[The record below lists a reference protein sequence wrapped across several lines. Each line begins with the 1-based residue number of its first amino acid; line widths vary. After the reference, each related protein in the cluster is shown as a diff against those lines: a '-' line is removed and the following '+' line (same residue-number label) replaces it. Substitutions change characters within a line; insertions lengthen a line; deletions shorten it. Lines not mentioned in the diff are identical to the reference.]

1 MASQKVH
8 RYGRGNRGAAAH
20 NGAARPMHGAHAKE
34 WRRYGFGGPPEPWE
48 SGAQRELDRLAT
60 SYYVA
65 IVASR
70 TVILEAAPGP
80 EMRRQ
85 VEELFS
91 EATRHK
97 QEVDFTLRHW
107 ATPVERLRVEDRIGS
122 LMRISRRLHS
132 LRGSSDPHR
141 DTDPADS
148 SRRKAKPAAS
158 ARPKPAA

>member
-1 MASQKVH
+1 MV
-8 RYGRGNRGAAAH
+8 AAT
-20 NGAARPMHGAHAKE
+20 AAQPHAREQPGTMHGVHANE

-48 SGAQRELDRLAT
+48 TGAQRELDRLAT
-60 SYYVA
+60 SYYVE

-70 TVILEAAPGP
+70 TLILKADP
-80 EMRRQ
+80 EPDLRRR
-85 VEELFS
+85 VEEFFS

-132 LRGSSDPHR
+132 VRDSSDPGP

-148 SRRKAKPAAS
+148 ATGPAPAA
-158 ARPKPAA
+158 

>member
-1 MASQKVH
+1 MVAAS
-8 RYGRGNRGAAAH
+8 AAQPRTRERP
-20 NGAARPMHGAHAKE
+20 GPMHGAHAKE

-65 IVASR
+65 IIASR
-70 TVILEAAPGP
+70 TAILEAAPGP
-80 EMRRQ
+80 DVRRQ
-85 VEELFS
+85 VEKLFS

-132 LRGSSDPHR
+132 LRGSSDTHP

-158 ARPKPAA
+158 ARPKAGA

>member
-1 MASQKVH
+1 MVAAS
-8 RYGRGNRGAAAH
+8 AAPPRTTERP
-20 NGAARPMHGAHAKE
+20 GPMHGAHAKE
-34 WRRYGFGGPPEPWE
+34 WRRDGFGGPPEPWE

-80 EMRRQ
+80 DVRRQ

-132 LRGSSDPHR
+132 LRGSSDPDPHP
-141 DTDPADS
+141 DTDGADS
-148 SRRKAKPAAS
+148 SRRKPKPVASRRPRPAA
-158 ARPKPAA
+158 

>member
-1 MASQKVH
+1 
-8 RYGRGNRGAAAH
+8 
-20 NGAARPMHGAHAKE
+20 MHGADAKE

-48 SGAQRELDRLAT
+48 SGAQREFDRLAT

-70 TVILEAAPGP
+70 TVILGASPGSD
-80 EMRRQ
+80 MRRQ

-132 LRGSSDPHR
+132 LCGSDPHP
-141 DTDPADS
+141 DTDPTDS
-148 SRRKAKPAAS
+148 SRRKATPAAS

>member
-1 MASQKVH
+1 
-8 RYGRGNRGAAAH
+8 
-20 NGAARPMHGAHAKE
+20 MHGAHAKE

-70 TVILEAAPGP
+70 TVILEASPGP
-80 EMRRQ
+80 DVRRQ
-85 VEELFS
+85 GEELFS

-122 LMRISRRLHS
+122 LMRISRRLNS
-132 LRGSSDPHR
+132 LRDSSDP
-141 DTDPADS
+141 DPNIDPAES
-148 SRRKAKPAAS
+148 SRRKTKPAAS
-158 ARPKPAA
+158 RRPRPAA

>member
-1 MASQKVH
+1 MVPAT
-8 RYGRGNRGAAAH
+8 AAQPRTTERP
-20 NGAARPMHGAHAKE
+20 GPMHGAHAKE

-80 EMRRQ
+80 DMRRQ

-91 EATRHK
+91 EGTRHK

-132 LRGSSDPHR
+132 LRGSSDPHP
-141 DTDPADS
+141 DTDPTNS

>member
-1 MASQKVH
+1 
-8 RYGRGNRGAAAH
+8 
-20 NGAARPMHGAHAKE
+20 MHGAHAKE

-48 SGAQRELDRLAT
+48 RGAQRELDRLAT

-70 TVILEAAPGP
+70 TAILEAAPAP
-80 EMRRQ
+80 DVRRQ

-132 LRGSSDPHR
+132 LRGSSEPHP
-141 DTDPADS
+141 DTGPGDS
-148 SRRKAKPAAS
+148 PRRKAKPAAS

>member
-1 MASQKVH
+1 MV
-8 RYGRGNRGAAAH
+8 AAT
-20 NGAARPMHGAHAKE
+20 AAQPHEREQPGTMHGVHANE

-48 SGAQRELDRLAT
+48 TGAQRELDRLAT
-60 SYYVA
+60 SYYVE

-70 TVILEAAPGP
+70 TVILKADP
-80 EMRRQ
+80 EPDVRRR

-132 LRGSSDPHR
+132 VRDSSDPGP

-148 SRRKAKPAAS
+148 ATRPAS
-158 ARPKPAA
+158 AA